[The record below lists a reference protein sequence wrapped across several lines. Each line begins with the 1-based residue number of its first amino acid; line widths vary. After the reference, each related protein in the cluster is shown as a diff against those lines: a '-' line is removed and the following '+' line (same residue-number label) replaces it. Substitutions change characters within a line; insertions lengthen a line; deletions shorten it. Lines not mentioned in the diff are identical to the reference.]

1 MRALLSRILL
11 LLLLA
16 LAGVL
21 PRAQAF
27 SLLGAYDTWMT
38 AELGYQ
44 LGLSDLGITTI
55 PPDVGGPMNLGE
67 EYRWNMPLITYGF
80 DESFLNY
87 FGTKGVE
94 EIEKAIKVFN
104 DLPAASQMSADLSE
118 FPLDTR
124 RLNHRASAL
133 YLYDLRSYTMA
144 ALLEALGAAPAER
157 YVWTLR
163 SRTVINNVPYYT
175 VIKRNFDPITSQ
187 PSSYVNSVLY
197 TYQILQTITT
207 PTYEAVEFEVDP
219 SLPSVSSV
227 SAFMGLTGGIFASGW
242 AVDASPGLFFT
253 GLTRDDV
260 AALRYLYRPSNYN
273 VETLATNVVLAAQ
286 GTASGTYLIGGS
298 GGSSSSNPWGA
309 PPGLTNVVGTN
320 LAAINIA
327 LRSGVD
333 KINFARVDY
342 DSLLGGWVALTNVY
356 EDKYIT
362 NYTQRSQTVQRT
374 LAAPDVLFT
383 AADLG
388 IGVSTPVMFRR
399 TISLVNLDAQ
409 NGTETLAGPGLIQP
423 PVTITFSKLGQ
434 FLINA
439 PEGGEGDGVPGYF
452 WGSYDGTTAEPVIYP
467 LGASIQD
474 LERLVLSGSM
484 SDSTQNPWISPFI
497 TTTTTGTTTDTT
509 GTTGGTTGTTP

>member
-11 LLLLA
+11 VLA

-21 PRAQAF
+21 PRARAF
-27 SLLGAYDTWMT
+27 SLLGTFDAWMT
-38 AELGYQ
+38 PEIGYQ
-44 LGLSDLGITTI
+44 IGLLDLGNTTL
-55 PPDVGGPMNLGE
+55 PPDIGGPMNLGE

-94 EIEKAIKVFN
+94 EIEKAVKVFN
-104 DLPAASQMSADLSE
+104 DLPAVSQMSTNLSE

-124 RLNHRASAL
+124 RFNHRATAL
-133 YLYDLRSYTMA
+133 YLYDLRSYAMA
-144 ALLEALGAAPAER
+144 ALMEVLGAAPAER

-163 SRTVINNVPYYT
+163 SRVVIDNVPFYT
-175 VIKRNFDPITSQ
+175 VIKRNFDPLTLQ
-187 PSSYVNSVLY
+187 PSAYVNSVLY
-197 TYQILQTITT
+197 TYQILQTFTT
-207 PTYEAVEFEVDP
+207 PTWEAVEFEVDP

-227 SAFMGLTGGIFASGW
+227 SSFVGLSGTLLASGW
-242 AVDASPGLFFT
+242 AVDTAPGLFFT

-260 AALRYLYRPSNYN
+260 AALHYLYRPTNYN
-273 VETLATNVVLAAQ
+273 VESLATNAVLAAQ

-298 GGSSSSNPWGA
+298 TGSGNSNPWGA
-309 PPGLTNVVGTN
+309 PPGLTNVIGTN
-320 LAAINIA
+320 LPAINIA

-333 KINFARVDY
+333 KVNFVRVDY
-342 DSLLGGWVALTNVY
+342 DSMLGGWVALTNVY

-374 LAAPDVLFT
+374 LTAPDVLFT

-388 IGVSTPVMFRR
+388 IGVTSPVMYRR
-399 TISLVNLDAQ
+399 TIPLVNLDAQ
-409 NGTETLAGPGLIQP
+409 NGSETLAGPGLIQP
-423 PVTITFSKLGQ
+423 PVTVTFSKLGQ
-434 FLINA
+434 FLINV
-439 PEGGEGDGVPGYF
+439 PEGGEGDSIPGYF

-467 LGASIQD
+467 YGASIQD
-474 LERLVLSGSM
+474 LERLVLSGSVN
-484 SDSTQNPWISPFI
+484 DSTQTPWLTPFV
-497 TTTTTGTTTDTT
+497 TATTTGTTTGTT